1 MKTGLTNGY
10 RGANNTLK
18 NGLARHAVRTLPWV
32 LGALALGVTQAQG
45 AQPEPWQIGMQPAQS
60 PVADQIHDL
69 HWFIT
74 AIMIAV
80 VLAVLGLLI
89 YAAVRFN
96 AKANPTP
103 STFSHNTKIEVVW
116 TLVPVLILAAIAVPS
131 FRLLYFMD
139 RVQEAEMTLKVTGHQ
154 WYWSYDYP
162 DQKEI
167 AFDAFMVGDD
177 DLKEGQLRL
186 LTTDTQ
192 VVLPTKTNIRVL
204 ITADDVIHSWAMP
217 ALGLKTDA
225 VPGRLN
231 ETWVRIEEEGTY
243 YGQCSELCGVNHGFM
258 PIEIKAVSRA
268 DFDGWVTTAAE
279 EYGDPDAATITL
291 ADKPIQPVPGLD
303 NEETEK
309 QRLAAR

>member
-1 MKTGLTNGY
+1 V
-10 RGANNTLK
+10 
-18 NGLARHAVRTLPWV
+18 LARALPGV
-32 LGALALGVTQAQG
+32 LPRALPLALGCLTLGAAQAFG
-45 AQPEPWQIGMQPAQS
+45 AQPEPWQIGMQPPQS
-60 PVADQIHDL
+60 PVAEQIQDL
-69 HWFIT
+69 HGFIT

-80 VLAVLGLLI
+80 VLLVLGLLI
-89 YAAVRFN
+89 YVVVRFN

-103 STFSHNTKIEVVW
+103 STVTHNTKIEVVW

-167 AFDAFMVGDD
+167 AFDAFMVAKD
-177 DLKEGQLRL
+177 DLEEGQPRL

-217 ALGLKTDA
+217 SLGLKTDA

-258 PIEIKAVSRA
+258 PIEIKAVSRK
-268 DFDGWVTTAAE
+268 DFDGWVTAAAE
-279 EYGDPDAATITL
+279 DFGNPDAATITL
-291 ADKPIQPVPGLD
+291 ADKPIQPAPGLD
-303 NEETEK
+303 EDEAEG